1 MRGSSGVSFCSWRSF
16 SRSGDAFLT
25 MKGDIGSIRFSMQRQ
40 ASMKVSTFS
49 IPRRSMW
56 RRTRVAWLAIP
67 SIIRRLVLEKK

>member
-1 MRGSSGVSFCSWRSF
+1 
-16 SRSGDAFLT
+16 
-25 MKGDIGSIRFSMQRQ
+25 MQRQ

-49 IPRRSMW
+49 IPRRSMC